1 MEDDEN
7 STMSESPGTPVTQRK
22 KGRKR
27 LVPIVVTT
35 PAPIVTPTT
44 SNVIVSNANNSPK
57 NRFPNNPM
65 LKKKLLGLQKFL
77 SDYTV

>member
-1 MEDDEN
+1 MEDDE
-7 STMSESPGTPVTQRK
+7 STMSESPGTPVHRK

-27 LVPIVVTT
+27 LVPIVVPT
-35 PAPIVTPTT
+35 PSPAVVATA

-77 SDYTV
+77 SEFTV

>member
-27 LVPIVVTT
+27 LVPIVVAT
-35 PAPIVTPTT
+35 PSPIVAPTP

-57 NRFPNNPM
+57 NRFPNTPM

-77 SDYTV
+77 SEYTV